1 MQMKKILVI
10 ENRIIIRSNIVAELD
25 KEFELIISDSTIKSI
40 DYLMYSNP
48 DLIILGM
55 DFKLPL
61 NTINYVLYITKAI
74 EKKKIPILLVGNEDE
89 YDMIKQGLYN
99 GASDFIYF
107 PFINNKLVRRVNSM
121 LPSPVTSITHEFRYK
136 SYTFQN
142 KMDSVLNKFIFTN
155 KLSLQEMSNEMLMSI
170 STLNRKCKSV
180 YNDTPSNLLLEKKL
194 EASIQ
199 ILLTNDSSIK
209 NVSYQLGFKSVQHFC
224 LSFKKKYN
232 NSPKRHIQTLLVN
245 DSRSVLVS

>member
-1 MQMKKILVI
+1 MLMKKILII
-10 ENRIIIRSNIVAELD
+10 ENRVQIKSNLVAELD
-25 KEFELIISDSTIKSI
+25 KDFELIICESTIKSI

-74 EKKKIPILLVGNEDE
+74 EKKKIPILLVGYENE
-89 YDMIKQGLYN
+89 YDTIKQGLYN
-99 GASDFIYF
+99 GAADFIYY
-107 PFINNKLVRRVNSM
+107 PFINNSLVQRVKSM
-121 LPSPVTSITHEFRYK
+121 LPQPLTSMSKGLEYK
-136 SYTFQN
+136 SYTFQH

-155 KLSLQEMSNEMLMSI
+155 KLSLQEMSNELLMSI

-199 ILLTNDSSIK
+199 ILLNNDSSIK

-232 NSPKRHIQTLLVN
+232 NSPKRHIKTLLVK
-245 DSRSVLVS
+245 DSPAVLAN